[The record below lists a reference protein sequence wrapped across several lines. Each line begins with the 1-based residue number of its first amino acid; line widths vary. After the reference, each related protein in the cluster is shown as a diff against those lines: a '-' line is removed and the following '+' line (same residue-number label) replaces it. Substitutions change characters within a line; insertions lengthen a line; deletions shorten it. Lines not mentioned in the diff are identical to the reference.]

1 MPRTVKLTLKQERFC
16 EEYLI
21 DLNATAAAKRA
32 GFSAKSAMEQGYALI
47 NKPQV
52 KAKISELKMARSER
66 TEITADR
73 VLAELG
79 RVAFA
84 DLGKAYSAKGDL
96 LPVPDMPDD
105 IRLVLAGAD
114 IHMDITDGVEV
125 GETRKIKLLDK
136 LRALELIGK
145 HLKLFTEKVEHSG
158 KFSLEDLV
166 TNPKE
171 DEPK

>member
-1 MPRTVKLTLKQERFC
+1 MPRTVKLTPKQERFC

-66 TEITADR
+66 TEINADR

-79 RVAFA
+79 RVAFVDIA
-84 DLGKAYSAKGDL
+84 KAYASDGTL
-96 LPVPDMPDD
+96 LLVPDMPEE
-105 IRLVLAGAD
+105 IRLALAAID
-114 IHMDITDGVEV
+114 IHKDFTEGVEV